1 MGKGSK
7 VPPLSRRAREMEGLT
22 ALADSS
28 SEDSQAGLD
37 DAPEERGDQQAVPFQ
52 APASLPQR
60 VRGAADSPRPPA
72 RVARPKLPESFLERV
87 RAAAAAEAAKLD
99 EESASSDRPANRL
112 PSHEAPATGLPS
124 REAPAIGL
132 PSREAPAIGLPSR
145 EAPATGL
152 PSREAPAI
160 GLPSRE
166 APANRLPSR
175 EAPAARA
182 TSGEVPAAEPP
193 STGLPQ
199 RVRGAGDSPRPPA
212 RVARPV
218 MSEALLERV
227 RAAMEANAAADTD
240 TDAEAPN
247 GRPEP
252 APIPLPRRN
261 RGKGGRPQ
269 LPAQVAQPVARPEPR
284 SPRDAV
290 TEPIPVIPV
299 APDSATADPA
309 VNEVSAPSEN
319 SAPAEPEAA
328 EAPAKRQAD
337 EAGAQPKAAVAS
349 AEVKAA
355 EATVARP
362 QPRPAPSTHARTAPR
377 VQPAGAGTAK
387 PPKRQARASRSYQMA
402 GVLVAAVIVGA
413 AALGFAVLH
422 HTGGNSATGKSAG
435 RSTAGRSGAARS
447 GAGSARPVGPAA
459 ISHQAAAWVAAQAGP
474 ATISCDPVM
483 CQALKS
489 RGMPDGQLRELKP
502 GTTDPLGSAI
512 IVATPVLR
520 SQVGSRLSS
529 VYAPALLAR
538 FGSGSR
544 QIQVRAIAPHGAAAY
559 MSLAKADLAARKMSG
574 TQLAQSSRIVI
585 PAAARR
591 QLAGGEVDSRL
602 MTVLTALAARYP
614 VHIVAFGDSG
624 PVTDVAPFR
633 SADLA
638 GSNLI
643 AMRTLLLA
651 QQSPFRVTQASFLPL
666 HTGQPVLRIDFAA
679 PSMFGLLGSGAGS
692 AG

>member
-112 PSHEAPATGLPS
+112 PSREAPATGLPS
-124 REAPAIGL
+124 REAPAN
-132 PSREAPAIGLPSR
+132 RLPSR

-152 PSREAPAI
+152 PSREAPANR
-160 GLPSRE
+160 LPSRE
-166 APANRLPSR
+166 APATGLPSR

-193 STGLPQ
+193 SPRPSTGLPQ
-199 RVRGAGDSPRPPA
+199 RVRGAGDGPRPPG

-218 MSEALLERV
+218 MSEALLQRV
-227 RAAMEANAAADTD
+227 RAAMEASAEADTD
-240 TDAEAPN
+240 EEAPN
-247 GRPEP
+247 GRPES
-252 APIPLPRRN
+252 ASIPLPRRN

-269 LPAQVAQPVARPEPR
+269 PPAQVPQPVARPEPR
-284 SPRDAV
+284 RPRDAV

-309 VNEVSAPSEN
+309 VNEVSAPAEN
-319 SAPAEPEAA
+319 SASAEPEAA
-328 EAPAKRQAD
+328 EAPAKHQAD
-337 EAGAQPKAAVAS
+337 EAGAHPKAAVAS

-355 EATVARP
+355 EAKVARP

-413 AALGFAVLH
+413 AALGFAVFH
-422 HTGGNSATGKSAG
+422 HIGGNSVTGS
-435 RSTAGRSGAARS
+435 SAGRSGAVRS
-447 GAGSARPVGPAA
+447 GAGSARPVGPPA
-459 ISHQAAAWVAAQAGP
+459 ISRQAAAWVAAQVGT
-474 ATISCDPVM
+474 ATISCDAVM

-529 VYAPALLAR
+529 VYAPVLLAR

-559 MSLAKADLAARKMSG
+559 MSLAKLDLADRKMSG
-574 TQLAQSSRIVI
+574 TQLAQSSRIVT
-585 PAAARR
+585 PTAARR

-638 GSNLI
+638 GSNLK